1 MEGGDGLEEGLAE
14 GLLPPPPMPP
24 PGPQLSP
31 GELGGL
37 RVVLLPP
44 PPLPP
49 LLPPPPPVLLLP
61 PSQYCEHTSV
71 SSWAS
76 LLLLSPAAFG
86 SCWVVPCSRQQCGRG
101 GGGRASVAAGWGRHA
116 GRPAPPPY

>member
-86 SCWVVPCSRQQCGRG
+86 SCWVVPCSRLHPFWGKCFPTPNGWDVLPPVK
-101 GGGRASVAAGWGRHA
+101 SVRVA
-116 GRPAPPPY
+116 